1 MNTFADTELMLRTAI
16 SISENSIKD
25 IASGANIKANTLYKW
40 KSNNKVHLSPSK
52 ADSLLLYFENEEPHT
67 LLVAELLI
75 IVYLNLY
82 NYLSSSTDE
91 EVTEED
97 ENYDRLC

>member
-40 KSNNKVHLSPSK
+40 KSNNKVHLSPAK
-52 ADSLLLYFENEEPHT
+52 ADSLLHYFYEEEPQT
-67 LLVAELLI
+67 LLAATALNY
-75 IVYLNLY
+75 VYL
-82 NYLSSSTDE
+82 YLLDYLASSTDY
-91 EVTEED
+91 EVTMEE
-97 ENYDRLC
+97 